1 MKLFNPKF
9 RVSKTNSK
17 YLLAKEISEHYG
29 EDLTKMMLGFIMR
42 KGEQAVMD
50 EFIQAQ
56 KVGTPIGLF
65 VYRLK
70 NIVIVPV
77 DNSSCAS

>member
-17 YLLAKEISEHYG
+17 FLLASEISNHYG
-29 EDLTKMMLGFIMR
+29 EDLTKMMLGFITR
-42 KGEQAVMD
+42 KGELAVRD

-56 KVGTPIGLF
+56 KNGTPVGLF
-65 VYRLK
+65 VWKLK
-70 NIVIVPV
+70 QIKIIDLTNEIKRV
-77 DNSSCAS
+77 

>member
-17 YLLAKEISEHYG
+17 YLLAKEISNHYG

-56 KVGTPIGLF
+56 KNGTPIGLF
-65 VYRLK
+65 IWKLK
-70 NIVIVPV
+70 QIKIIDLTNEIKRV
-77 DNSSCAS
+77 